1 MPLFTCN
8 GKGTDSQLL
17 TNEVGSNVQS
27 SPCFM
32 VTKQTRKMQN
42 RTI

>member
-8 GKGTDSQLL
+8 GKGTDRQLL

-27 SPCFM
+27 LLYFM
-32 VTKQTRKMQN
+32 VTKQIRK
-42 RTI
+42 T